1 MKLEEKDL
9 LDIYMHG
16 KKLAEKIKED
26 KNAEFKINSIAFKFL
41 NTLKYGNTN
50 QFINEFLKLHA
61 AYSLET
67 PKILTKLL
75 QDKNNLHTIGYS
87 FVIGLLKEKVKIK
100 NNMEQSKTA

>member
-1 MKLEEKDL
+1 MELEEKDL

-41 NTLKYGNTN
+41 NTLKHGNTN
-50 QFINEFLKLHA
+50 HFINEFLKIHT
-61 AYSLET
+61 AYNLEV

-75 QDKNNLHTIGYS
+75 QDKNSLYALGYS
-87 FVIGLLKEKVKIK
+87 FIAGLLGYEAKIK
-100 NNMEQSKTA
+100 NDIDQSKTA

>member
-1 MKLEEKDL
+1 MKIEEKDL

-26 KNAEFKINSIAFKFL
+26 KNAEFKINSIAFTFL
-41 NTLKYGNTN
+41 NTLKHGNTN
-50 QFINEFLKLHA
+50 QFINEFLKLHT
-61 AYSLET
+61 AYNLEA

-75 QDKNNLHTIGYS
+75 QDKNSLHAIGYS
-87 FVIGLLKEKVKIK
+87 FVVGLLEEKAKIK

>member
-1 MKLEEKDL
+1 MELKEKDL

-41 NTLKYGNTN
+41 NTLKHEDTSH
-50 QFINEFLKLHA
+50 FVNEFLKIHA
-61 AYSLET
+61 TYNLET

-75 QDKNNLHTIGYS
+75 QDKNSLYAMGYS
-87 FVIGLLKEKVKIK
+87 FITGLLEEKSKIK
-100 NNMEQSKTA
+100 K